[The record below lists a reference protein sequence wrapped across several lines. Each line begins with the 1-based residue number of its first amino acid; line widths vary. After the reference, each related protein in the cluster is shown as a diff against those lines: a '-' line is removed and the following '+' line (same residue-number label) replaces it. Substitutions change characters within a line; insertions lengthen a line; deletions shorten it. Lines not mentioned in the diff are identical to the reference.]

1 MLPTVANHPRY
12 AIGDLRCTVV
22 KCPPHIEVAR
32 QKVVVAF
39 SLSCARRG
47 AMDRPTDHLPF
58 LVTADSPKPKN
69 DPPYATLT
77 MAPKEALPTIETSAL
92 SYTFPDYSTGISDIT
107 LSLPVQS
114 RTLLIGA
121 NGAGKTTLLRLLAG
135 KRLAPANTIAIGGV
149 DPFKEGLEGVTYLG
163 LEWVLN
169 PIVRT
174 DISVTELLRS
184 VGGDAYPERRDEL
197 IGVLD
202 IDTRWRMHAVSD
214 GERRRVQLAMG
225 LIRPWTVLLLD
236 EITVDLDVL
245 SRANFLSWL
254 RAETEKRVCT
264 IVYATHIL
272 DNLAGWPTHLVHM
285 HLGTVREW
293 GPAEQFLE
301 GLDARSGNSTLGE
314 LVLGWLRQDL
324 KDRGPRT
331 KVVIGPEGKTYDAGG
346 YGGYGDESHHMK

>member
-1 MLPTVANHPRY
+1 MAPASRPPTVETQ
-12 AIGDLRCTVV
+12 G
-22 KCPPHIEVAR
+22 
-32 QKVVVAF
+32 
-39 SLSCARRG
+39 
-47 AMDRPTDHLPF
+47 
-58 LVTADSPKPKN
+58 
-69 DPPYATLT
+69 LT
-77 MAPKEALPTIETSAL
+77 
-92 SYTFPDYSTGISDIT
+92 YTFPDYSTGITDIT
-107 LSLPVQS
+107 LSLPVAS

-135 KRLAPANTIAIGGV
+135 KRLAPENTIYVGGV

-184 VGGDAYPERRDEL
+184 VGGDAYPDRRDEL
-197 IGVLD
+197 VGVLD
-202 IDTRWRMHAVSD
+202 IDTTWRMHAVSD

-245 SRANFLSWL
+245 SRANFLGWL
-254 RAETEKRVCT
+254 REETESRDCT

-285 HLGTVREW
+285 HLGTIREW
-293 GPAEQFLE
+293 DRTENFLE
-301 GLDARSGNSTLGE
+301 GVDVKSGNSTLGQ
-314 LVLGWLRQDL
+314 LVLGWLKKDL
-324 KDRGPRT
+324 DDRGPRT
-331 KVVIGPEGKTYDAGG
+331 QAKLGPEGKTYDAGG
-346 YGGYGDESHHMK
+346 YGGYGDESHHRK

>member
-1 MLPTVANHPRY
+1 
-12 AIGDLRCTVV
+12 
-22 KCPPHIEVAR
+22 
-32 QKVVVAF
+32 
-39 SLSCARRG
+39 
-47 AMDRPTDHLPF
+47 
-58 LVTADSPKPKN
+58 
-69 DPPYATLT
+69 
-77 MAPKEALPTIETSAL
+77 MAPKTQAPPSIEVNDLT
-92 SYTFPDYSTGISDIT
+92 YTFPDSSLGVSNIS
-107 LSLPVQS
+107 LSVPPRS

-135 KRLAPANTIAIGGV
+135 KRLAPSGAISISEL
-149 DPFKEGLEGVTYLG
+149 DPFKDGLEGVTYLG

-174 DISVTELLRS
+174 DIGVVELLRS

-197 IGVLD
+197 VGVLD
-202 IDTRWRMHAVSD
+202 IDTNWRMSAVSD

-245 SRANFLSWL
+245 SRANFLAWL
-254 RAETEKRVCT
+254 KHETELRDCT

-293 GPAEQFLE
+293 GTTDKFLSGLE
-301 GLDARSGNSTLGE
+301 GHTGNSRLGE
-314 LVLGWLRQDL
+314 LVLGWLRDDL
-324 KDRGPRT
+324 QARGPRSQN
-331 KVVIGPEGKTYDAGG
+331 KRGPEGKTYGMGGAQLGG
-346 YGGYGDESHHMK
+346 YGLESGDGKRE